1 MMHIM
6 KVILLL
12 GLCYGLRGG
21 QEIAELEVN
30 NIKIGIF
37 PNDHP
42 LSGKKF
48 LEVNPMNTK
57 DIPKEHL
64 IKKINNIIKE
74 GYEFMGYVKLANR
87 IK

>member
-37 PNDHP
+37 PKHHP

-57 DIPKEHL
+57 KDRLSIYNMVMKET
-64 IKKINNIIKE
+64 N
-74 GYEFMGYVKLANR
+74 
-87 IK
+87 